1 MERPQEIRFT
11 EVEVVVEDGDEDE
24 EEDGQGDPPDHF
36 LEEQEVVEQQV
47 FQPARANAKVD
58 DLN

>member
-24 EEDGQGDPPDHF
+24 EEDGQGDPQDHF
-36 LEEQEVVEQQV
+36 LEEQEVAEQQV